1 MAVPFHAGDTIA
13 LTVPGQGGSAAH
25 TVSRRVL
32 VWRQKGDRVDC
43 VLSDQDG
50 GLALASIAPA
60 GAGRWSCLSD
70 PAAVSTPPPQVR

>member
-1 MAVPFHAGDTIA
+1 MPVPFHAGDTIA
-13 LTVPGQGGSAAH
+13 LTVPGQGASDTH

-60 GAGRWSCLSD
+60 GAGRWSCLGV
-70 PAAVSTPPPQVR
+70 PAAIGTPPPRVR